1 MHDAKMNP
9 VTLVKQ
15 AAIEAVKA
23 YQIVE
28 LRFGTVISVSPLQIR
43 IDQKAPLQEVQLI
56 LTRNVTDYEVDMTVS
71 HKTEIITHGHPVVDT
86 YKGGGTALEIDHD
99 HPYQGRKKFLVHNA
113 LVVGDQVVLARVQG
127 GRRFVVLDRIQPH
140 PALGGEWL

>member
-1 MHDAKMNP
+1 MANA
-9 VTLVKQ
+9 VEAVKR
-15 AAIEAVKA
+15 AAIEAVEASKPV
-23 YQIVE
+23 QLV
-28 LRFGTVISVSPLQIR
+28 FGQVISASPLKIQV
-43 IDQKAPLQEVQLI
+43 DQKAIYTEKMLV

-86 YKGGGTALEIDHD
+86 YKGGGTAQNIDHD

>member
-1 MHDAKMNP
+1 MANA
-9 VTLVKQ
+9 VEAVKR
-15 AAIEAVKA
+15 AAIEAVEASKPV
-23 YQIVE
+23 QLV
-28 LRFGTVISVSPLQIR
+28 FGQVISASPLKIQV
-43 IDQKAPLQEVQLI
+43 DQKAIYTEKMLV

>member
-1 MHDAKMNP
+1 MANA
-9 VTLVKQ
+9 V
-15 AAIEAVKA
+15 EAVKRA
-23 YQIVE
+23 AVE
-28 LRFGTVISVSPLQIR
+28 AVEASKPVQLVFGQVISASPLKIQV
-43 IDQKAPLQEVQLI
+43 DQKAIYTEKMLV

-86 YKGGGTALEIDHD
+86 YRGGGTALDIDHD
-99 HPYQGRKKFLVHNA
+99 HPYEGCKKFLVHNA
-113 LVVGDQVVLARVQG
+113 LVVGDQVVLVRVQG